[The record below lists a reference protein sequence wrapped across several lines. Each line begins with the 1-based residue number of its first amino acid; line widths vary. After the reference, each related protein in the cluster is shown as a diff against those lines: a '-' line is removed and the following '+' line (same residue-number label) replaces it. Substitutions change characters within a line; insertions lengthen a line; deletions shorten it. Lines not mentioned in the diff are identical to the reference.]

1 MPRQNISYAWARHV
15 PLNDPRLS
23 SEGREG
29 LEYAQRLA
37 EDALERSLSA
47 LEGRP
52 MPVLTVEELSLSED
66 ASPSTIRKRIEQAR
80 RELFGSLSDAGI
92 YYRLRRARKLKVR
105 PWRYCEALG
114 CGEPLPAG
122 ATARRRFCAGSTC
135 RTRSWRAAGV
145 R

>member
-23 SEGREG
+23 REGREG

-52 MPVLTVEELSLSED
+52 MPVFTAEELSLSED
-66 ASPSTIRKRIEQAR
+66 ASPSTIRRRIGQAR
-80 RELFGSLSDAGI
+80 RELFGLLSDAGI
-92 YYRLRRARKLKVR
+92 YYRLRRARELEAR
-105 PWRYCEALG
+105 SRRYCEAPG
-114 CGEPLPAG
+114 CGEQLPAG

-135 RTRSWRAAGV
+135 RTRSWRATA
-145 R
+145 